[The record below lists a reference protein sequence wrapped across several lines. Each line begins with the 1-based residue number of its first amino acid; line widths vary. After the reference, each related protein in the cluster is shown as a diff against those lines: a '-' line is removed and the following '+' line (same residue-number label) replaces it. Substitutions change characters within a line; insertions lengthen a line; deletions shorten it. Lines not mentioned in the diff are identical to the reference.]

1 MARGR
6 GDAQQEKSKVDRWW
20 WWWKVRKKGV
30 TSIIVKSADLA
41 RAAMQGRLF
50 IN

>member
-6 GDAQQEKSKVDRWW
+6 RDAQQEKSKVEQG
-20 WWWKVRKKGV
+20 WWWKARKKGV